1 MFSLVSNHLKLRVV
15 VFLLPENEP
24 FTRTEGADPLPQD
37 LPCRSAVFLQK
48 LRINNPNTGSR
59 DLMTLTLR
67 ESEMT
72 GVFSWL
78 QFALSPLDVTG
89 PLIKIPHKCPP
100 QFLQSVL
107 IRLSPVKAAY
117 YEPCLHLF
125 QIIIII
131 FFVTQF
137 HT

>member
-48 LRINNPNTGSR
+48 LRINNPNTASR

-67 ESEMT
+67 ESEMMGG
-72 GVFSWL
+72 GVQWV
-78 QFALSPLDVTG
+78 AICTVTTRC
-89 PLIKIPHKCPP
+89 HWT
-100 QFLQSVL
+100 F
-107 IRLSPVKAAY
+107 Y
-117 YEPCLHLF
+117 
-125 QIIIII
+125 
-131 FFVTQF
+131 
-137 HT
+137 